1 MLTDYLKKI
10 PLFSHVK
17 DAQLKEIASR
27 CRKVLFG
34 KGATVFQKTDPGTE
48 LFVVL
53 SGKLKA
59 VLEDEQGSE
68 MVLAGF
74 EQGDFFGELG
84 LLDGKGRSATI
95 IADKDSELAVLSKD
109 VFLDLLQKDP
119 KMAVE
124 LLATLVDRLR
134 KADEMIESL
143 AFLEVGE
150 RLVRSLLESAQGG
163 DDRTAGYLRTKKLT
177 HKDIASRIGS
187 SREAVSK
194 CMKVLATKGIIR
206 DGEGEILIAHD
217 AVDMLRENSRK

>member
-1 MLTDYLKKI
+1 MLTQYLKKI
-10 PLFSHVK
+10 PLFNHMK

-27 CRKVLFG
+27 CKQAAYRKG
-34 KGATVFQKTDPGTE
+34 DTIFQKTDPGTE

-53 SGKLKA
+53 SGRLKA

-68 MVLAGF
+68 MVLAWF

-95 IADKDSELAVLSKD
+95 IADSDSELAVLKKD
-109 VFLDLLQKDP
+109 VFFELLQKDP
-119 KMAVE
+119 RITIE
-124 LLATLVDRLR
+124 LLTTLVDRLR

-150 RLVRSLLESAQGG
+150 RLVKALVDAAEGEDSKLPGFLRS
-163 DDRTAGYLRTKKLT
+163 RKLT
-177 HKDIASRIGS
+177 HKEIASLIGS

-194 CMKVLATKGIIR
+194 CMKVLTSRGIVR
-206 DGEGEILIAHD
+206 DAEGIFLIMRD
-217 AVDMLRENSRK
+217 AVDRLHQQGEK